1 MTTEHIAGHEHHGA
15 HEQTMTK
22 RKIWRVFFYLLGIT
36 AVEFF
41 IALYLIPKGMMTH
54 HVGNFVYIVLTLVK
68 AFYIVA
74 YFMHLK
80 FEKYI
85 LKASIIGSLIFI
97 VYLIALMLIEGA
109 YMNVHMNP

>member
-1 MTTEHIAGHEHHGA
+1 MTTEHIAGHEHHEA
-15 HEQTMTK
+15 HEHTMTK
-22 RKIWRVFFYLLGIT
+22 GKIWHVFFYLLGIT

-41 IALYLIPKGMMTH
+41 IALYLIPQGMMCQ
-54 HVGNFVYIVLTLVK
+54 HVGNYVYIALTLVK

-80 FEKYI
+80 FEKTI

-97 VYLIALMLIEGA
+97 VYLIALMLIEGE